1 MKRKTLTALTFV
13 QREEESEADS
23 RALSLRLFRRLFRYT
38 RPHARKR
45 NWLLALV
52 VIRAVQLPSLAW
64 MLGIVM
70 GGPVARMDLS
80 GVLLGAAGYAVLA
93 ALTQFTLSFRSRLA
107 LELGEEI
114 IYDLRN
120 EMFAK
125 LQTMP
130 MSYFQRSR
138 TGRLISRFTS
148 DAESVRVGVQDAV
161 FIAMVQG
168 GQMLIAATIMLW
180 YDAALFLVV
189 LAMAPVLWGLNRL
202 FRQRLS
208 RAHRAMLESF
218 SRVTATLAESV
229 GGIRVIQG
237 FVRQDVNAA
246 LFHDLVEDHS
256 KYNMDVARAS
266 GVFLPLLEFKTQM
279 FVAAV
284 LVVGGWRVFH
294 GLTSVENLYQFVLMA
309 SMFFGPVQSLGGLYT
324 NALSAM
330 AGAERV
336 FKLLD
341 APPDWSD
348 PADAVDVKDIRG
360 CVEFRRVT
368 FAYQPGRNVL
378 RDIEFVAKPGQTV
391 ALVGHTGSG
400 KTTIVNLISKFYL
413 PTEGEVLIDGLNLRT
428 LSSDALHRH
437 MGIVLQQNFL
447 FTGTVMDNIR
457 FGNPKA
463 TDDEVREAARRL
475 DCLETLENLPQGLLT
490 RVGERGAGISLGQRQ
505 LICFAR
511 AMLANPS
518 ILILDEA
525 TSSVDTLT
533 EARIQKALATLLKGR
548 TSFVV
553 AHRLSTI
560 RNANQVLVLQHG
572 RIVERGT
579 HAELLRL
586 NGPYAAL
593 YRQFIQIMDV
603 DGE

>member
-1 MKRKTLTALTFV
+1 
-13 QREEESEADS
+13 
-23 RALSLRLFRRLFRYT
+23 
-38 RPHARKR
+38 
-45 NWLLALV
+45 
-52 VIRAVQLPSLAW
+52 
-64 MLGIVM
+64 
-70 GGPVARMDLS
+70 
-80 GVLLGAAGYAVLA
+80 
-93 ALTQFTLSFRSRLA
+93 
-107 LELGEEI
+107 
-114 IYDLRN
+114 
-120 EMFAK
+120 
-125 LQTMP
+125 
-130 MSYFQRSR
+130 
-138 TGRLISRFTS
+138 
-148 DAESVRVGVQDAV
+148 
-161 FIAMVQG
+161 
-168 GQMLIAATIMLW
+168 
-180 YDAALFLVV
+180 
-189 LAMAPVLWGLNRL
+189 
-202 FRQRLS
+202 
-208 RAHRAMLESF
+208 
-218 SRVTATLAESV
+218 
-229 GGIRVIQG
+229 
-237 FVRQDVNAA
+237 
-246 LFHDLVEDHS
+246 
-256 KYNMDVARAS
+256 
-266 GVFLPLLEFKTQM
+266 
-279 FVAAV
+279 
-284 LVVGGWRVFH
+284 
-294 GLTSVENLYQFVLMA
+294 
-309 SMFFGPVQSLGGLYT
+309 
-324 NALSAM
+324 
-330 AGAERV
+330 
-336 FKLLD
+336 
-341 APPDWSD
+341 
-348 PADAVDVKDIRG
+348 
-360 CVEFRRVT
+360 
-368 FAYQPGRNVL
+368 
-378 RDIEFVAKPGQTV
+378 VAKPGQTV